1 MSKDRIRDKT
11 RYPERVAFVCQRW
24 LKDQL
29 ERDAGDQEKSLSE
42 LIRQRIS
49 APYQASK

>member
-11 RYPERVAFVCQRW
+11 RFPERVAFVCQRW

-29 ERDAGDQEKSLSE
+29 ENDAREQDKSLSE

-49 APYQASK
+49 VPYQGPK